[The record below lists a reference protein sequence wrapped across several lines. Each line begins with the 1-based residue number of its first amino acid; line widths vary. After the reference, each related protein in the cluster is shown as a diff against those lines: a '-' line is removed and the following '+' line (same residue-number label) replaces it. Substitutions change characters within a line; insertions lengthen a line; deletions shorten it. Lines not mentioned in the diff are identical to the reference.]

1 MNQSWY
7 NTQSWY
13 APLVTDEDTRP
24 LPMAE
29 IEGWPES
36 NEKKSRKKRS
46 NGLTPGRIVGLIV
59 ILMAVIVGSSL
70 AFRQIDDGENST
82 SIFTSPS
89 DEEEMPN
96 SAADFFEQYYE
107 DVESSKV
114 EVNIPKVEDRPA
126 GSFSMSSVTDEELT
140 LQELYEKCAPSIVS
154 ISAYKGKNVGF
165 FWGSGVVIREDGL
178 VLTNTH
184 VLEDCDRAAQG
195 R

>member
-1 MNQSWY
+1 MNQSRY

-89 DEEEMPN
+89 DEEEMPDAPPPARRAPARTSQRTEDKALLN
-96 SAADFFEQYYE
+96 VFFMIYIPY
-107 DVESSKV
+107 
-114 EVNIPKVEDRPA
+114 VN
-126 GSFSMSSVTDEELT
+126 
-140 LQELYEKCAPSIVS
+140 
-154 ISAYKGKNVGF
+154 
-165 FWGSGVVIREDGL
+165 
-178 VLTNTH
+178 
-184 VLEDCDRAAQG
+184 
-195 R
+195 